1 MFRDDGEFTEIK
13 ASTLSALAAS
23 YFKKKE
29 GATAYHFLELGLT
42 DNLGTGRCFKGC
54 GFSLL
59 ARGSLLCNHN
69 LL

>member
-13 ASTLSALAAS
+13 ASTLAAS

-42 DNLGTGRCFKGC
+42 DNLGKYLGACSWQTF
-54 GFSLL
+54 
-59 ARGSLLCNHN
+59 
-69 LL
+69 

>member
-13 ASTLSALAAS
+13 ASTLSSLVAS

-42 DNLGTGRCFKGC
+42 DNLGKYQGACSWQTF
-54 GFSLL
+54 
-59 ARGSLLCNHN
+59 
-69 LL
+69 